1 VAIGISSPLS
11 YDIWSKS
18 LLVLRLSAAYSISI
32 FYVSHLHSPLKD
44 FLLYISFLSNS
55 IIYIS
60 FFMHNYLCW
69 RHMFLLIED
78 MFLLI
83 EDMFLLIFV
92 YTYFSYN
99 QMFLYIF

>member
-1 VAIGISSPLS
+1 
-11 YDIWSKS
+11 
-18 LLVLRLSAAYSISI
+18 
-32 FYVSHLHSPLKD
+32 
-44 FLLYISFLSNS
+44 
-55 IIYIS
+55 
-60 FFMHNYLCW
+60 
-69 RHMFLLIED
+69 MFLLIED